1 MKSIINNIIDLWD
14 PYRIYMFPSDEY
26 SSYAEKISDF
36 IKSKRTI
43 DVKGLATYT
52 YEILPPIEKTELE
65 FIALIEYERFAKAI
79 ISILEK
85 NKI

>member
-1 MKSIINNIIDLWD
+1 MKNIINNIIDLWD

-26 SSYAEKISDF
+26 SGYAEKISDY

-43 DVKGLATYT
+43 DVKELTTYT
-52 YEILPPIEKTELE
+52 YEILPPIEKIELE
-65 FIALIEYERFAKAI
+65 FISLIEYERFAKTI

-85 NKI
+85 NKY